1 MPRETLYIAD
11 EVFFT
16 GTAAEISPIRTID
29 KITIGSG
36 KRGPVTET
44 IQHRFFDII
53 NGRLP
58 DTHGWLTFVYHE
70 DTAAVDSIDAVA
82 ESG

>member
-58 DTHGWLTFVYHE
+58 DTHEWLTFVYDE